1 VESGHIF
8 IINEIMYFHV
18 VLARSLICTLRSPQ
32 VMNGTQNRCLFL
44 LTPFVSLHETQHLTP
59 AVGVFQRTNC
69 SHLWFV
75 YRKLKSVTLRT
86 SGLSVRSFFLR
97 SAPAVKGIW
106 IPHGT
111 ISLTANIDPEY
122 SEVQRSTAKRRMLT
136 APWQPQS
143 FAPEITGVRI
153 KLSRNR
159 ITEISKPCPWYAARY
174 QSDVSGEDM
183 LFSATPRKSST
194 L

>member
-1 VESGHIF
+1 
-8 IINEIMYFHV
+8 MYFHV

-32 VMNGTQNRCLFL
+32 VMNGTQNKCPII
-44 LTPFVSLHETQHLTP
+44 LTPFISLHETQHLTP

-86 SGLSVRSFFLR
+86 SRLTGRSFFLR

-106 IPHGT
+106 IRYGT
-111 ISLTANIDPEY
+111 ISLTENVDPELLLF
-122 SEVQRSTAKRRMLT
+122 SIIAGTPPPPIAQRSGLCS
-136 APWQPQS
+136 QP

-153 KLSRNR
+153 NLSRNR
-159 ITEISKPCPWYAARY
+159 ITE
-174 QSDVSGEDM
+174 VS
-183 LFSATPRKSST
+183 
-194 L
+194 

>member
-1 VESGHIF
+1 MKHTDKHNFLTILSFYENVLGIRIKKFNVKWDVEAEFGHIF

-44 LTPFVSLHETQHLTP
+44 LTPFISLHETQHLTP
-59 AVGVFQRTNC
+59 AVGVLQRTNC

-136 APWQPQS
+136 APWQP
-143 FAPEITGVRI
+143 
-153 KLSRNR
+153 
-159 ITEISKPCPWYAARY
+159 
-174 QSDVSGEDM
+174 
-183 LFSATPRKSST
+183 
-194 L
+194 